1 MKKYKYNYNKK
12 TKNKSKIILFCI
24 ILLLIIISLFF
35 GFYLKSNTN
44 GIIKY
49 MYYPVQFI
57 KDKINMLKNNK
68 DLLKENK
75 ELLLTSKEYSI
86 VLDKNKELQ
95 SQIDELKELLELK
108 NIYTDYNI
116 INATVISRNQ
126 SYWFNE
132 LIIDKGLNNNIKTN
146 MAVVTKDGLIGRINN
161 VYEKTSTVKMITNN
175 DTENKISVAVQ
186 GKDGLLHGIITNY
199 DYDKNYIVVTGLTA
213 YDTVE
218 INSEVITTGLGIFPK
233 GIKVGIVKKIEK
245 DNYNISKILYVEPFQ
260 DINNIEYVS
269 ILGNEIND

>member
-132 LIIDKGLNNNIKTN
+132 LIIDKGLNDNIKTN
-146 MAVVTKDGLIGRINN
+146 MAVVTKEGLIGRINN
-161 VYEKTSTVKMITNN
+161 VYEKTSTLKMITNN

-218 INSEVITTGLGIFPK
+218 INNEVITTGLGIFPK